1 MGDSDDSTESQD
13 DYEGNPVVEALQ
25 RVTPGFIRRSFA
37 IKFGLVLVVMALSI
51 GTIGVVA
58 TETITNETQ
67 SNVEAE
73 FQGDAQQQAEI
84 IEQWI
89 ESNSLR
95 AELRSEDLE
104 LGADGNPEQVLN
116 RIRAQEGI
124 EHAHLIENDP
134 AGELPILES
143 TDPSIESGTK
153 LTELE
158 DADRNWLVSNWVTVR
173 SEASEEVYVTDTY
186 GQSSERVVGYIRQT
200 AVDSDRYLWIEV
212 SVIEEFADAGTSSLR
227 GANPE
232 EDVGFTQVVNAGE
245 YTVEDNRE
253 NVVIID
259 ARGENGKLLE
269 VYATDEDTLEPIRR
283 ASDLR
288 ETGEQAG
295 VISRMEADED
305 VIDEEYTVGYAPVEN
320 TDWVIVTHGPRSE
333 VFGFVDT
340 LGTYG
345 IIVTLFSVLLIGVTG
360 SVLGYSTATSI
371 DRLTS
376 KTEDMQSGNLDVEF
390 ETSRVDNIG
399 RLYGG
404 FADMRDALKAQ
415 IQESEQARKEA
426 EVARAEAEELADY
439 LQEKAEE
446 YSEVMQ
452 QVSAGDLT
460 QRMEQDGEEES
471 MDQIAEEFN
480 DMIEELEK
488 TTGQLKSYV
497 DEVEEAGAE
506 VERSARTVREASEQ
520 VADSIQ
526 KISDDAYQQK
536 ERLEDV
542 SAAMNEVADELEAI
556 ATDQDVEMDEA
567 LTAIRDNCEELDELT
582 QLSEETMGESEEVA
596 GAAEEQAAEL
606 NTVSDRAND
615 LQRYAQP
622 LRDILERFE
631 TEEEHEF
638 VFSVGPTGGTRSRE
652 LPDDERSEEMTTDE
666 ES

>member
-1 MGDSDDSTESQD
+1 MSDGED
-13 DYEGNPVVEALQ
+13 DERELNPAVKALQ
-25 RVTPGFIRRSFA
+25 AATPEFVRRSFA
-37 IKFGLVLVVMALSI
+37 IKFGLVLLVMALSI

-58 TETITNETQ
+58 TQTITNETE
-67 SNVEAE
+67 SNVESE
-73 FQGDAQQQAEI
+73 FQGDAQQQADI

-89 ESNSLR
+89 DGNSLR
-95 AELRSEDLE
+95 TELRSEDLE
-104 LGADGNPEQVLN
+104 LGADGDPDQVLE

-134 AGELPILES
+134 AGELPVLAS
-143 TDPSIESGTK
+143 TDLASGTT

-158 DADRNWLVSNWVTVR
+158 DPDRNWLVSNWVSVR
-173 SEASEEVYVTDTY
+173 EDATEDVVVTDTY
-186 GQSSERVVGYIRQT
+186 TVGDQRVVGFIRQT
-200 AVDSDRYLWIEV
+200 AVNSNRYIWVEA
-212 SVIEEFADAGTSSLR
+212 SVFDVQQSLR
-227 GANPE
+227 GANPDD
-232 EDVGFTQVVNAGE
+232 DVGFTQVVNTGSYE
-245 YTVEDNRE
+245 IGSSDE
-253 NVVIID
+253 NVVMID

-269 VYATDEDTLEPIRR
+269 VYATEESTLEPIRR
-283 ASDLR
+283 AAELR
-288 ETGEQAG
+288 GQEQRAG
-295 VISRMEADED
+295 VIAEMEPDSE
-305 VIDEEYTVGYAPVEN
+305 VIDESYTVGYAPIED
-320 TDWVIVTHGPRSE
+320 TDWVVVTHGPRSE

-340 LGTYG
+340 LGTWG
-345 IIVTLFSVLLIGVTG
+345 IIVTLFSVLLIAVTG

-376 KTEDMQSGNLDVEF
+376 KTDDMQGGNLDVDF
-390 ETSRVDNIG
+390 STSRVDNIG
-399 RLYGG
+399 RLYDG
-404 FADMRDALKAQ
+404 FGEMQAALKAQ

-426 EVARAEAEELADY
+426 EVARAEAEELASY

-460 QRMEQDGEEES
+460 QRMEQDGEEAS
-471 MDQIAEEFN
+471 MDRIAEEFN

-506 VERSARTVREASEQ
+506 VEQSARTVREASEQ

-526 KISDDAYQQK
+526 KISDDAYEQK
-536 ERLEDV
+536 EGLVAV
-542 SAAMNEVADELEAI
+542 SESMDDLADEFESLADE
-556 ATDQDVEMDEA
+556 QDVDMGDS
-567 LTAIRDNCEELDELT
+567 LDRIRQNCDDLDELA
-582 QLSEETMGESEEVA
+582 QLSEETMAESEEVA

-638 VFSVGPTGGTRSRE
+638 VFSVGPTGGAAS
-652 LPDDERSEEMTTDE
+652 PSSDDEEEAED
-666 ES
+666 